1 MAQTAVTMGQ
11 REWFLGKL
19 SGHNSILVQGPAGEM
34 QAQTTGCQQAREQ
47 AGHRWGSLLPALAV
61 VP

>member
-1 MAQTAVTMGQ
+1 MAGSSMGQ

-19 SGHNSILVQGPAGEM
+19 SGHYSILVQGPTGGM
-34 QAQTTGCQQAREQ
+34 QAKTTGCQQARKQ
-47 AGHRWGSLLPALAV
+47 AGQRWGSLLPALAV

>member
-1 MAQTAVTMGQ
+1 MGQ

-19 SGHNSILVQGPAGEM
+19 SGHYSILVQGPAGGM
-34 QAQTTGCQQAREQ
+34 QAKTTGCQQARKQ
-47 AGHRWGSLLPALAV
+47 AGQRWGSLLPVLAV